1 MNSLRRSGFF
11 RGEPRVIGGVC
22 QGLAQRYGW
31 DVNSLRIAVVVAA
44 LFFPAVCVLYAL
56 AWVFL
61 PEAKDG
67 RIHVDE
73 MLKGNFDAAIIGA
86 ILLAVFG
93 GGTSGIALGF
103 FHAFVWIPLFSD
115 LPCRNC
121 RDCGPACKAEAD
133 GPHTGSVLE
142 CDTTGAAILPAG
154 LISLYSC
161 ICTRRRNHA
170 RYNS

>member
-1 MNSLRRSGFF
+1 MNSLRHSGFF

-31 DVNSLRIAVVVAA
+31 DVNSLRIAIVVAA

-93 GGTSGIALGF
+93 GGTSGIALG
-103 FHAFVWIPLFSD
+103 
-115 LPCRNC
+115 
-121 RDCGPACKAEAD
+121 PACKAEAD
-133 GPHTGSVLE
+133 GPHAGSVLE
-142 CDTTGAAILPAG
+142 CDTVDAAFIPG
-154 LISLYSC
+154 GIIPLYSR

>member
-103 FHAFVWIPLFSD
+103 FHAFVWIPLFLIFPVAID
-115 LPCRNC
+115 R
-121 RDCGPACKAEAD
+121 K
-133 GPHTGSVLE
+133 SVV
-142 CDTTGAAILPAG
+142 
-154 LISLYSC
+154 
-161 ICTRRRNHA
+161 
-170 RYNS
+170 

>member
-1 MNSLRRSGFF
+1 MNSLRYSGFF

-31 DVNSLRIAVVVAA
+31 DVNSLRIAVIVAA
-44 LFFPAVCVLYAL
+44 LFFPVVCVFYAL

-93 GGTSGIALGF
+93 GGTSGIALGI
-103 FHAFVWIPLFSD
+103 FHAFVWIPLF
-115 LPCRNC
+115 LVFPV
-121 RDCGPACKAEAD
+121 AIVVIAD
-133 GPHTGSVLE
+133 RKSVV
-142 CDTTGAAILPAG
+142 
-154 LISLYSC
+154 
-161 ICTRRRNHA
+161 
-170 RYNS
+170 